1 METNLQKIHIFKTDI
16 EKIDPTCVVHKT
28 LDNHL
33 DIQQW
38 SVDCED
44 VDCVLR
50 VVSEKLKPE
59 VIINIIN
66 ELGHECQELP

>member
-1 METNLQKIHIFKTDI
+1 METDLHKIHIFKTN
-16 EKIDPTCVVHKT
+16 IDNIYPDCAINTTLGNHK
-28 LDNHL
+28 

-44 VDCVLR
+44 VDRVLR
-50 VVSEKLKPE
+50 VVSETLQPE
-59 VIINIIN
+59 VIIGIIN